1 MSTPPKRIKTAAPPP
16 GRPASRGPGT
26 QNPVTVTP
34 ARDPSQ
40 PVDLGDIDQPE
51 VRDLGDIDQP
61 KQRMNLDRSGRP
73 ATPTTHTN
81 NFSSPVSSAVKQ
93 MQQAILD
100 FAGTI
105 SNVNLSSIR
114 PDQKNDAFGGFM
126 AEQYM
131 GSNDPAALDALA
143 TQMKKIGAPGQ
154 HDKLDGIWGNNT
166 NQALKNILQV
176 SKAMFE
182 MSKDMNYPLQ
192 GYTPEQLEAFEKL
205 VPQSYT
211 ELRTPQDKEARA
223 KEITNHIQQ
232 LAMLFRSLKQGIMK
246 NPDLKSVVEKKKTF
260 MTIPQSPQSAQDILN
275 DEERK
280 LYDQYRTTAFQPSNA
295 TMEDLLTLPAFKI
308 YMTQNKLDP
317 NNPEEVTKALEQI
330 SAAVSV

>member
-1 MSTPPKRIKTAAPPP
+1 MPPPPKR
-16 GRPASRGPGT
+16 PAGRGPAPVAPT
-26 QNPVTVTP
+26 Q
-34 ARDPSQ
+34 DSS
-40 PVDLGDIDQPE
+40 QPE
-51 VRDLGDIDQP
+51 VNHLGEAEDPGFLNP
-61 KQRMNLDRSGRP
+61 KPNNESERVSSVPKPGGN
-73 ATPTTHTN
+73 PTAPKSNTN
-81 NFSSPVSSAVKQ
+81 YGSPVSAAVKQ
-93 MQQAILD
+93 MQQSILD
-100 FAGTI
+100 FAGAI
-105 SNVNLSSIR
+105 SNVNLGSIR

-246 NPDLKSVVEKKKTF
+246 NPDLKSIVEKKKTF
-260 MTIPQSPQSAQDILN
+260 MTIPQSPQSAYDLLN
-275 DEERK
+275 DEEKK
-280 LYDQYRTTAFQPSNA
+280 LYEQYRATAFQPSNA

-317 NNPEEVTKALEQI
+317 SKPEEVQKALEQI